1 MSMIEKIEKSEEIN
15 ELFELILKISNDI
28 SNIKIKLDVIV
39 SKVNNLEEKISGK
52 NILSYE
58 SLRGRSLDQ
67 EISIGRMK
75 DD

>member
-1 MSMIEKIEKSEEIN
+1 MIEKIEKSEEIN
-15 ELFELILKISNDI
+15 ELFGLILKISNDI
-28 SNIKIKLDVIV
+28 NNIKNKLDLIT
-39 SKVNNLEEKISGK
+39 SKVQNLEEKISGK

-58 SLRGRSLDQ
+58 SLRGRSLDP

>member
-1 MSMIEKIEKSEEIN
+1 MIEKIEKSEEIN

>member
-1 MSMIEKIEKSEEIN
+1 MIEKIEKSEEIN
-15 ELFELILKISNDI
+15 ELFGLILKISNDI
-28 SNIKIKLDVIV
+28 NNIKNKLDLITC
-39 SKVNNLEEKISGK
+39 KVQNLEEKISGK

-58 SLRGRSLDQ
+58 SLRGRSLDP